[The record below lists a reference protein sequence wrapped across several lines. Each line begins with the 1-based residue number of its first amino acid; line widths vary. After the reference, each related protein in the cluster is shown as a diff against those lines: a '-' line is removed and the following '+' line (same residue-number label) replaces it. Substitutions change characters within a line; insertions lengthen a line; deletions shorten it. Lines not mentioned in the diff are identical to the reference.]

1 LTLVLFEVTIMY
13 SVLKIFKP
21 EIFQGKY
28 KSKNYFEGWYF
39 KLADESEKNL
49 FAVIPGISYGQFK
62 EDDHAFIQVLDS
74 SNYKTYYFKYDISKF
89 KYSKTDFSICIDDNT
104 FDRNKIY
111 LNLQQGEFRIRGM
124 LEFYDIIPFPK
135 TIFNPGIMGPFS
147 FVPFME
153 CYHDIIN
160 IQHRIE
166 GSIFIDDN
174 KIDFTKG
181 NGYIEKDWGKSFP
194 EWWIWVQ
201 SNHFEEGNASL
212 MFSIAKI
219 PWFNKHFT
227 GFTSFLR
234 IDKKLYRFATYT
246 GAKIGHLEYK
256 NGNVKIMVSDKRY
269 SMTIS
274 GKYNESGVLKAPQNG
289 LMYREIAESISS
301 NVEVALKDYKGNLI
315 FNGIGNN
322 AGMEIVREW

>member
-1 LTLVLFEVTIMY
+1 MY
-13 SVLKIFKP
+13 SVSKIFKP

-39 KLADESEKNL
+39 KLADESGGNL

-62 EDDHAFIQVLDS
+62 EDAHAFIQVLDS
-74 SNYKTYYFKYDISKF
+74 SNYNTYYFRYDISQF
-89 KYSKTDFSICIDDNT
+89 EYSKTDFNICIGDNT

-111 LNLQQGEFRIRGM
+111 LNLKQGEFRVRGM
-124 LEFYDIIPFPK
+124 LKFYDIIPFPK
-135 TIFNPGIMGPFS
+135 TTFNPGIMGPFS
-147 FVPFME
+147 FIPFME

-160 IQHRIE
+160 IQHRVE
-166 GSIFIDDN
+166 GSLIVDDN
-174 KIDFTKG
+174 EIDFTNG

-201 SNHFEEGNASL
+201 SNHFEEKNISM

-219 PWFNKHFT
+219 PFLNKHFT

-234 IDKKLYRFATYT
+234 INKKLYRFATYT
-246 GAKIGHLEYK
+246 GAQIRHLECRK
-256 NGNVKIMVSDKRY
+256 GNIKILVSDKRY

-274 GKYNESGVLKAPQNG
+274 GEYDENGVLKAPKNG
-289 LMYREIAESISS
+289 FMYREINESISS
-301 NVEVALKDYKGNLI
+301 NVLVTLEDSKGSLI
-315 FNGIGNN
+315 FSGNGKN
-322 AGMEIVREW
+322 AGMEIVREG

>member
-1 LTLVLFEVTIMY
+1 MY

-21 EIFQGKY
+21 EIFQGKN

-39 KLADESEKNL
+39 KLTDESEKNV

-62 EDDHAFIQVLDS
+62 EDDHAFIQILDS
-74 SNYKTYYFKYDISKF
+74 SNYSTHYFKYDISKF
-89 KYSKTDFSICIDDNT
+89 EYSKTDFSIRIDDNT

-111 LNLQQGEFRIRGM
+111 LNLQQGEFRVRGM
-124 LEFYDIIPFPK
+124 LKFYDIIPFPK

-160 IQHRIE
+160 IQHSIE
-166 GSIFIDDN
+166 GCLEIDGN

-181 NGYIEKDWGKSFP
+181 NGYLEKDRGKSFP

-201 SNHFEEGNASL
+201 SNHFEEKNISL

-219 PWFNKHFT
+219 PLFKKHFT

-246 GAKIGHLEYK
+246 GAKIRKLEYK
-256 NGNVKIMVSDKRY
+256 NGNIEIMVSDKRY

-274 GKYNESGVLKAPQNG
+274 GKYNESGILKAPKNG
-289 LMYREIAESISS
+289 LMHREISESISS
-301 NVEVALKDYKGNLI
+301 NVLVTLEDCKGNFI
-315 FNGIGNN
+315 FRGNGKNV
-322 AGMEIVREW
+322 GMEIVRE

>member
-1 LTLVLFEVTIMY
+1 MY
-13 SVLKIFKP
+13 SVSKIFKP

-39 KLADESEKNL
+39 KLADESGGNL

-62 EDDHAFIQVLDS
+62 EDAHAFIQVLDS
-74 SNYKTYYFKYDISKF
+74 SNYNTYYFRYDISQF
-89 KYSKTDFSICIDDNT
+89 EYSKTDFNICIGDNT

-111 LNLQQGEFRIRGM
+111 LNLQQGEFRVRGM
-124 LEFYDIIPFPK
+124 LKFYDIIPFPK
-135 TIFNPGIMGPFS
+135 TTFNPGIMGPFS
-147 FVPFME
+147 FIPFME

-160 IQHRIE
+160 IQHRVE
-166 GSIFIDDN
+166 GSLIVDDN
-174 KIDFTKG
+174 EIDFTNG

-201 SNHFEEGNASL
+201 SNHFEEKNISM

-219 PWFNKHFT
+219 PFLNKHFT

-234 IDKKLYRFATYT
+234 INKKLYRFATYT
-246 GAKIGHLEYK
+246 GAQIRHLECRK
-256 NGNVKIMVSDKRY
+256 GNIKILVSDKRY

-274 GKYNESGVLKAPQNG
+274 GEYDENGVLKAPKNG
-289 LMYREIAESISS
+289 FMYREINESISS
-301 NVEVALKDYKGNLI
+301 NVLVTLEDSKGSLI
-315 FNGIGNN
+315 FSGNGKN
-322 AGMEIVREW
+322 AGMEIVREG